1 MQGQA
6 FYLHPGVRYLLG
18 PGLMAVGG
26 LFPHPAI
33 AIPGVVFGWLLIAA
47 SSRAADLALGVE
59 DAQRSLKMLL
69 DNAVTCFEVQG
80 GPSPT
85 DRSLRANI
93 MVFDPEEDGLRIAYA
108 TAGYSSGETTLL
120 WRKSQGCVGRA
131 WEQGGVVVAPEDVE
145 LPVQASDAD
154 LTTRPWNMTVEQI
167 RMTADRVA
175 SVISVPL
182 TDDRGE
188 FLGVFSVDDEKPL
201 SESVL
206 GSPDVKP
213 AVEQL
218 AHSLVGLL
226 IKAGPEGPTVRREVS

>member
-85 DRSLRANI
+85 SKDCLCH
-93 MVFDPEEDGLRIAYA
+93 
-108 TAGYSSGETTLL
+108 SGIFK
-120 WRKSQGCVGRA
+120 R
-131 WEQGGVVVAPEDVE
+131 
-145 LPVQASDAD
+145 
-154 LTTRPWNMTVEQI
+154 
-167 RMTADRVA
+167 
-175 SVISVPL
+175 
-182 TDDRGE
+182 
-188 FLGVFSVDDEKPL
+188 
-201 SESVL
+201 
-206 GSPDVKP
+206 
-213 AVEQL
+213 
-218 AHSLVGLL
+218 
-226 IKAGPEGPTVRREVS
+226 